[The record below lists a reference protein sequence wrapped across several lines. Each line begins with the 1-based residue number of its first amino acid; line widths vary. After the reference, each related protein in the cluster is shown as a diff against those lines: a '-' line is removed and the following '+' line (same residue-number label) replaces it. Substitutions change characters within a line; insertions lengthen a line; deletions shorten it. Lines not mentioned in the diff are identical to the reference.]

1 MCEAIKLHT
10 TGGQAMTMLDKI
22 LYVSDAIRKRQ
33 NMGRRRTSAQNS
45 TRKHRQRMPIS
56 TKHGNQRTHRKKQND
71 TPKQHPSKKRNT
83 KNYVK
88 VFPNP

>member
-33 NMGRRRTSAQNS
+33 NMG
-45 TRKHRQRMPIS
+45 
-56 TKHGNQRTHRKKQND
+56 
-71 TPKQHPSKKRNT
+71 
-83 KNYVK
+83 
-88 VFPNP
+88 